1 MGPTLRAP
9 SGGDTVALLEV
20 VEASQGRVTDLR
32 HELDRAREALDRTD
46 AVLSTADS
54 TLVKAEAAIV
64 NTRRWGPRAFLVIG
78 AVALVGVAALV
89 IMKRRGRGEI
99 IDEA

>member
-1 MGPTLRAP
+1 M
-9 SGGDTVALLEV
+9 ALLEV

-54 TLVKAEAAIV
+54 TLVKAESAIV
-64 NTRRWGPRAFLVIG
+64 NTRRWGPRVFLIIG
-78 AVALVGVAALV
+78 AVALVGVAAVV
-89 IMKRRGRGEI
+89 IMKRRGGGDSL
-99 IDEA
+99 DEA

>member
-46 AVLSTADS
+46 AVLSTA
-54 TLVKAEAAIV
+54 V